1 MLQAHPGL
9 KTIMGSQCCQQGCLV
24 RGVIGFPNVLAGDL
38 STSTALRAA
47 ARGGAAALSVPLSK
61 PAGTSNM
68 KREKRALQT
77 DVSDTSKR
85 PRVASREP
93 SPVGDDGAGGA
104 RGQGGGGG
112 SGGGS
117 GSVCG
122 GGSGG
127 GGGGGVRDGG
137 EDEVRHKRKV
147 IWNPKLALQAR
158 REAEYSDHVDALYCD
173 YYHVSASSDSAKCVA
188 PLSPLLFFSCSFT
201 LSIFLL
207 ACLSFSSSSSLSSS
221 SFSSSSAC

>member
-104 RGQGGGGG
+104 RGQ
-112 SGGGS
+112 
-117 GSVCG
+117 
-122 GGSGG
+122 
-127 GGGGGVRDGG
+127 
-137 EDEVRHKRKV
+137 VRHKRKV

-207 ACLSFSSSSSLSSS
+207 ACLSFSSSSPLSSS